1 MKVRESVSIKS
12 VRGLSV
18 MWGGDG
24 EWPFFVKAPDFS
36 RKDAMACMPSLVPR
50 RSGRY
55 SVCDAWRRIVRYS
68 SKVGHDWMICL
79 LRTPSEPGVRV
90 RKELY
95 KPERS

>member
-1 MKVRESVSIKS
+1 MKVWESVSIKS

-18 MWGGDG
+18 MWGGDGVGG

-55 SVCDAWRRIVRYS
+55 SVCDAWRRNSAVFSI
-68 SKVGHDWMICL
+68 G
-79 LRTPSEPGVRV
+79 GA
-90 RKELY
+90 
-95 KPERS
+95 

>member
-1 MKVRESVSIKS
+1 VKVRESVSIKS

-50 RSGRY
+50 RSPLQTMEVM
-55 SVCDAWRRIVRYS
+55 SVEDC
-68 SKVGHDWMICL
+68 H
-79 LRTPSEPGVRV
+79 
-90 RKELY
+90 
-95 KPERS
+95 